1 MQNDRKEIR
10 KLTQCLFLS
19 GALNIVLAS
28 FFFYGMI
35 RERPPTP
42 YFELKPANIDEQQV
56 PVAMDHSNE
65 EIIRYFKSLS
75 FESLLTKLSHAE
87 LVESGYAVR
96 DLALSCL
103 VTFHHFDLRR
113 ALLDDVQPT
122 QARILS
128 FGLKKDG
135 KQAKV
140 LVYPGLSDKQF
151 ESIMRFAKR
160 ERWPLTPKGL
170 FSNLKNKKNGDH
182 FLADAFYLTP
192 EFLSVET
199 LFNRSEI
206 GIEKSEILNVLLDGS
221 FVMLS
226 SFSEHQKQSHDLTA
240 ARRQHF
246 LLEYIKI
253 NSKAAAYLL
262 LKTDGPAMVRKLD
275 DEHVIKML
283 SLLTENTHDAGKFAL
298 ALLTSPRSDAVWKM
312 ATIRLY
318 GYAGEVIPEKF
329 HYEQAL
335 TKFLPANLSLKKTR
349 EQTAIPF
356 ETMANVTVPNHGIKN
371 IEGINPS
378 NRETLYVV
386 QEGDSLWKISRRYD
400 IDIELLKKINQLNS
414 DVLKPGTILKIHLQ

>member
-87 LVESGYAVR
+87 LVESGYTVR

-140 LVYPGLSDKQF
+140 LVYPGLTDKQF

-160 ERWPLTPKGL
+160 ERWPLTSKGL
-170 FSNLKNKKNGDH
+170 FSNLKHKNEDH

-246 LLEYIKI
+246 LLEYIKN

-335 TKFLPANLSLKKTR
+335 HKFLPANLSLKKTR
-349 EQTAIPF
+349 EQSAIPF
-356 ETMANVTVPNHGIKN
+356 ENIANALPQNHGIKN
-371 IEGINPS
+371 IESINPS

-400 IDIELLKKINQLNS
+400 VDIDLLKKINQLNS
-414 DVLKPGTILKIHLQ
+414 DFLKPGTILKIHLQ